1 MRTSC
6 AVVGAGPAGI
16 ATSLQLA
23 ERGVDHVVL
32 ERDEV
37 ASTWR
42 RQRWDNFR
50 LNTSDWM
57 NTMLGDM
64 EPGAFFGRDEVVLR
78 LQQLA
83 AGLPVLAGM
92 PVESL
97 EQVGNGFRL
106 MTPGGPVEA
115 DTVVAASG
123 LLNVPKTPDAAR
135 DLPSHVLSISSAEY
149 RSAGDLPSGAVL
161 VAGGGQSGVQIA
173 EDLALAGRRV
183 LLSTSPVGRFNWSY
197 RGRETFL
204 WLDDVGFWAQRP
216 AELPDPA
223 MTRMTQPLV
232 ASGGRTLSLPMLAAL
247 GVTLLGRLSGVSDG
261 KLWFDESVAANLAA
275 GDQLWTRTCAQI
287 DAYVAA
293 HGIDVPPEH
302 EDEGGGDVDPA
313 PVASLDL
320 ADADVSTVIWSTGF
334 TGDLSYADLPLQDAD
349 GQVRRD
355 GSASEVPGLWF
366 AGFPWL
372 VQRRSSIFYGFPV
385 DAAQTAHQITQHLV
399 RTT

>member
-1 MRTSC
+1 VRTSC

-64 EPGAFFGRDEVVLR
+64 EPGAFFGRDEVVSR
-78 LQQLA
+78 LEQLA
-83 AGLPVLAGM
+83 AGLPILAGM

-97 EQVGNGFRL
+97 EQVGSGFRL
-106 MTPGGPVEA
+106 MTAGGPVEA

-123 LLNVPKTPDAAR
+123 LLNVPKTPTAAR
-135 DLPSHVLSISSAEY
+135 DLPSHVLSISGAEY
-149 RSAGDLPSGAVL
+149 RSAGDLPAGAVL

-247 GVTLLGRLSGVSDG
+247 GVTLLGRLTGASDG
-261 KLWFDESVAANLAA
+261 KLRFDESVAGNLAA
-275 GDQLWTRTCAQI
+275 GDQLWTRTCALI

-293 HGIDVPPEH
+293 HGVDVPPEQD
-302 EDEGGGDVDPA
+302 DEGGGDVHPTY
-313 PVASLDL
+313 VASLDL
-320 ADADVSTVIWSTGF
+320 ADADVSTVIWCTGF

-385 DAAQTAHQITQHLV
+385 DAAQTVHQITQHLV